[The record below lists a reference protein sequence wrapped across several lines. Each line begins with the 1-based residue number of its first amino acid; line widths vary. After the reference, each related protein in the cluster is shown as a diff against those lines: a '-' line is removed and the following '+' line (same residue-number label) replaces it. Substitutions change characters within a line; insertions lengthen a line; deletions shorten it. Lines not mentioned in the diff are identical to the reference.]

1 MAASILFLYM
11 ICTQSRQDSE
21 TIMARDGM
29 HAPPEV
35 EAKLAELKPDQT
47 GTSRTEKPNQEIV
60 PGHGPT
66 FIKAVCTLA
75 QRGGTSRA
83 FEKYAFCVHETRVFK
98 EMYRFAYT
106 EWLVTETRISECP
119 FRRGRQK

>member
-47 GTSRTEKPNQEIV
+47 GTSRTEKPNQESV

-66 FIKAVCTLA
+66 FIKAVCTLV
-75 QRGGTSRA
+75 QRGSPHWLLKSMRSVCTGQA
-83 FEKYAFCVHETRVFK
+83 FPKKCVVSLTRN
-98 EMYRFAYT
+98 
-106 EWLVTETRISECP
+106 
-119 FRRGRQK
+119 G